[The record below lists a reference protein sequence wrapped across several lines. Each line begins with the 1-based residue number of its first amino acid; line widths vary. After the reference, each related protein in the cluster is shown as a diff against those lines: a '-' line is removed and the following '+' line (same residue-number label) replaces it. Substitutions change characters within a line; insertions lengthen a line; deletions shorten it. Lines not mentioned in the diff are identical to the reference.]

1 MEEVDTEE
9 VIGKERRE
17 SPKGI
22 IRVSLEGENLVSQ
35 SVTGMYSF
43 IIVGELD
50 KNPEEESEVLNRT
63 Y

>member
-43 IIVGELD
+43 IIVEELD

>member
-1 MEEVDTEE
+1 MFHL
-9 VIGKERRE
+9 KED
-17 SPKGI
+17 
-22 IRVSLEGENLVSQ
+22 LVSQ

>member
-22 IRVSLEGENLVSQ
+22 IRVSLEGGFSQ
-35 SVTGMYSF
+35 SVSHRDVF
-43 IIVGELD
+43 IYYCWGA
-50 KNPEEESEVLNRT
+50 R
-63 Y
+63 